1 MVSSR
6 TTTALVGVIFSLAV
20 SAALWYYFDSLL
32 FFLFVPFVP
41 FLFRRSGED
50 VTGGRG
56 EERPGPEVAECPTC
70 GYRTADPEHDYC
82 PRDGTRLERPA
93 SRRDRRG

>member
-6 TTTALVGVIFSLAV
+6 TATALAGLLVSLAL

-41 FLFRRSGED
+41 FLFRGSDGE
-50 VTGGRG
+50 G
-56 EERPGPEVAECPTC
+56 ERRAVAECPVC
-70 GYRTADPEHDYC
+70 GYRTADVEYDYC
-82 PRDGTRLERPA
+82 PRDGTRLERGRARP
-93 SRRDRRG
+93 DERG

>member
-1 MVSSR
+1 VVSSR
-6 TTTALVGVIFSLAV
+6 TTTALVGVTLSLAV

-41 FLFRRSGED
+41 FLFRGSGED
-50 VTGGRG
+50 VTGG
-56 EERPGPEVAECPTC
+56 RPGPEVAECPTC
-70 GYRTADPEHDYC
+70 GYRTTDPEHDYC
-82 PRDGTRLERPA
+82 PRDGTRLERSA

>member
-6 TTTALVGVIFSLAV
+6 TTTALVGIFLSLALSV
-20 SAALWYYFDSLL
+20 AFWYYFDSLL

-41 FLFRRSGED
+41 FLFRGLGGD
-50 VTGGRG
+50 VTGDRG
-56 EERPGPEVAECPTC
+56 EDRTGPEVAECPTC

-93 SRRDRRG
+93 SRGDRHG

>member
-6 TTTALVGVIFSLAV
+6 TTTALVGILLSLAL

-41 FLFRRSGED
+41 FLLRGSRGRSVD
-50 VTGGRG
+50 VA
-56 EERPGPEVAECPTC
+56 ESRPGLEAAECPTC

-93 SRRDRRG
+93 SRRDRHG

>member
-1 MVSSR
+1 V
-6 TTTALVGVIFSLAV
+6 LLSLAV

-41 FLFRRSGED
+41 FLLRGSKGGGED
-50 VTGGRG
+50 RS
-56 EERPGPEVAECPTC
+56 GPEVAECPTC

-82 PRDGTRLERPA
+82 PRDGRRLERDDP
-93 SRRDRRG
+93 SFDRSG